1 MKKFLKIINFAK
13 LGVLFL
19 PLIFSGCASFELE
32 TFPEKAEIYEAEEK
46 IGETPYRFE
55 QFSGER
61 KFTLKKSGYVEK
73 ELTISSLGEK
83 DSNIKLEKVKKT
95 TLNTV
100 PTDVRV
106 IRTRDSVELGRTSL
120 SLPLF
125 KPEVVVLEKE
135 GYKSYPLTLEPNQTY
150 RIDMEP
156 LEGFKSVYFSTTP
169 SGAEISDRSVG
180 DIISKT
186 PSLVSAQEG
195 TEFEFN
201 LKGYQPSFYMINKRS
216 PDRVFVELI
225 PVPQVTIDSLFGA
238 EIFGAAGGEKLG
250 EVPYTELIK
259 EVRAFEIRKAG
270 YYPKTVTV
278 SPESPSDIFV
288 KLEPIPIKRIIT
300 SPEGAIVARI
310 GQNEVLGM
318 APINILAGS
327 ERLIEISLDGYA
339 KRVIGIGPDSPD
351 EITIELQPLAKDRL
365 VLEGIQ
371 NATFEIY

>member
-156 LEGFKSVYFSTTP
+156 LEGFKSVYFLTTP

-195 TEFEFN
+195 TEFKFN

-259 EVRAFEIRKAG
+259 EVRAFEIRKSG
-270 YYPKTVTV
+270 YYPKTVTL

-288 KLEPIPIKRIIT
+288 KLEPIPIKRIVT

-310 GQNEVLGM
+310 GQNEVLGI

-339 KRVIGIGPDSPD
+339 KRVIGI
-351 EITIELQPLAKDRL
+351 
-365 VLEGIQ
+365 
-371 NATFEIY
+371 

>member
-288 KLEPIPIKRIIT
+288 KLEPIPIKRIVT

>member
-100 PTDVRV
+100 PPDVRV
-106 IRTRDSVELGRTSL
+106 LRTRDSVELGRTSL

-156 LEGFKSVYFSTTP
+156 LEGFKSVYFLTTP
-169 SGAEISDRSVG
+169 TGAEISDRSVG

-288 KLEPIPIKRIIT
+288 KLEPIPIKRIVT

>member
-1 MKKFLKIINFAK
+1 MKNFFKFINFIK
-13 LGVLFL
+13 LGVLFF
-19 PLIFSGCASFELE
+19 PIIFSGCASFELKS
-32 TFPEKAEIYEAEEK
+32 FPEKAEIYEAEEK
-46 IGETPYRFE
+46 IGETPYKFE

-61 KFTLKKSGYVEK
+61 KFTIKKYGYVEK

-106 IRTRDSVELGRTSL
+106 VRTRDSVELGRTSL
-120 SLPLF
+120 SLPLS

-156 LEGFKSVYFSTTP
+156 LEGFKSVYFMTTP
-169 SGAEISDRSVG
+169 AGAEISDRSVG

-186 PSLVSAQEG
+186 PSLISAQEG

-201 LKGYQPSFYMINKRS
+201 LEGYQPSFYMINKRS
-216 PDRVFVELI
+216 PDRVFVDLI
-225 PVPQVTIDSLFGA
+225 PVPQVTIDSLYGA

-259 EVRAFEIRKAG
+259 EVRAFEIRKSG

-288 KLEPIPIKRIIT
+288 KLESIPIKRIVT
-300 SPEGAIVARI
+300 KPEGGTVARI
-310 GQNEVLGM
+310 GQNEVLGI

-351 EITIELQPLAKDRL
+351 EIIIELQLLAKDRL

>member
-1 MKKFLKIINFAK
+1 MKKFFKIINYVK
-13 LGVLFL
+13 LVVLFL
-19 PLIFSGCASFELE
+19 PIIFTGCASFELE

-156 LEGFKSVYFSTTP
+156 LEGFKSVYFLTTP

-259 EVRAFEIRKAG
+259 EVRAFEIRKVG

-288 KLEPIPIKRIIT
+288 KLEPIPIKRIVT

-310 GQNEVLGM
+310 GQNEILGM

>member
-1 MKKFLKIINFAK
+1 MKKFFKIINYVK
-13 LGVLFL
+13 LVVLFL
-19 PLIFSGCASFELE
+19 PIIFTGCASFELE

-120 SLPLF
+120 NLPLF

-156 LEGFKSVYFSTTP
+156 LEGFKSVYFLTTP

-259 EVRAFEIRKAG
+259 EVRAFEIRKSG

-278 SPESPSDIFV
+278 SAESPSDIFV
-288 KLEPIPIKRIIT
+288 KLEPIPIKRIVT

-310 GQNEVLGM
+310 GQNEVLGI

>member
-156 LEGFKSVYFSTTP
+156 LEGFKSVYFSTIP

-288 KLEPIPIKRIIT
+288 KLEPIPIKRIVT

>member
-1 MKKFLKIINFAK
+1 MKKFSKIINFAK

-46 IGETPYRFE
+46 IGETPYKFE

-156 LEGFKSVYFSTTP
+156 LEGFKSVYFLTTP

-288 KLEPIPIKRIIT
+288 KLEPIPIKRIVT
-300 SPEGAIVARI
+300 RPEGAIVARI

>member
-156 LEGFKSVYFSTTP
+156 LEGFKSVYFLTTP

-288 KLEPIPIKRIIT
+288 KLEPIPIKRIVT

-351 EITIELQPLAKDRL
+351 EITIVLQPLAKDRL

>member
-156 LEGFKSVYFSTTP
+156 LEGFKSVYFSTTL

-288 KLEPIPIKRIIT
+288 KLEPIPIKRIVT

>member
-1 MKKFLKIINFAK
+1 MKIKQLYLNFIKVNTLILA
-13 LGVLFL
+13 LFL
-19 PLIFSGCASFELE
+19 VGCASFELD
-32 TFPEKAEIYEAEEK
+32 TFPEGVEIYEAEKK
-46 IGETPYRFE
+46 IGEAPFRFE

-83 DSNIKLEKVKKT
+83 DLNIKLEKVKKT

-106 IRTRDSVELGRTSL
+106 VRTRDSVELGRTSL

-135 GYKSYPLTLEPNQTY
+135 GYKPYPLTLEPNQIY
-150 RIDMEP
+150 RVDMEP
-156 LEGFKSVYFSTTP
+156 LEGFKSVYFLSSP
-169 SGAEISDRSVG
+169 NGAEISDRSVG
-180 DIISKT
+180 DVISRT

-201 LKGYQPSFYMINKRS
+201 LEGFQPSFYMINKRS

-225 PVPQVTIDSLFGA
+225 PVPKVTINSLLGA

-259 EVRAFEIRKAG
+259 QVRAFEIRKSG

-288 KLEPIPIKRIIT
+288 KLEPIPIKRIVT
-300 SPEGAIVARI
+300 NPEGALVARI
-310 GQNEVLGM
+310 GQNEVLGI

>member
-13 LGVLFL
+13 FGVLFL

-83 DSNIKLEKVKKT
+83 DSKIKLEKVKKT

-156 LEGFKSVYFSTTP
+156 LEGFKSVYFLTTP

-288 KLEPIPIKRIIT
+288 KLEPIPIKRIVT

>member
-156 LEGFKSVYFSTTP
+156 LEGFKSVYFLTTP

-259 EVRAFEIRKAG
+259 EVRAFEIRKPG

-288 KLEPIPIKRIIT
+288 KLEPIPIKRIVT

-310 GQNEVLGM
+310 GQNEILGM

>member
-156 LEGFKSVYFSTTP
+156 LEGFKSVYFLTTP

-288 KLEPIPIKRIIT
+288 KLEPIPIKRIVT

-310 GQNEVLGM
+310 GQNEILGM

>member
-1 MKKFLKIINFAK
+1 MKKFFKIIFVR

-19 PLIFSGCASFELE
+19 PIIFSGCASFELE

-156 LEGFKSVYFSTTP
+156 LEGFKSVYFLTTP

-216 PDRVFVELI
+216 PDRVFVELV

-259 EVRAFEIRKAG
+259 EVRAFEIRKSG

-288 KLEPIPIKRIIT
+288 KLEPIPIKRIVT

-371 NATFEIY
+371 LSLIHI

>member
-156 LEGFKSVYFSTTP
+156 LEGFKSVYFLTTP

-288 KLEPIPIKRIIT
+288 KLEPIPIKRIVT

-351 EITIELQPLAKDRL
+351 EITIDLQPLAKDRL